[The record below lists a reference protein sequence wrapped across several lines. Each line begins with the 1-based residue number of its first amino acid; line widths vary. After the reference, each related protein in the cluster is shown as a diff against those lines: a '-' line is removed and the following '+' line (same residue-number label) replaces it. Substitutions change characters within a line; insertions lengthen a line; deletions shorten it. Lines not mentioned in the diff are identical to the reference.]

1 MSPLAVMI
9 VDDEPLAQ
17 RRLQLLLA
25 DMEDVRV
32 AGIASGVTEAARML
46 TQDRPDVILLDIRMR
61 DGSGFDLLERLPEGL
76 APPAVVFVT
85 AYDAH
90 ALRAFDSEAVDY
102 LLKPVE
108 RARLVRALARIRQQ
122 RGGGTPAP
130 APEPA
135 PPPPAYDTEFWVRR
149 NASGLIRIGT
159 EQIDYA
165 TGEGDYVRLHLAQGS
180 YLTSETLAGLVQRLD
195 PRLFVRIHR
204 SSIVRLAAV
213 KEVRRTPLGALEV
226 LMLSGARLRVG
237 RVYTRALRDMI
248 RAS

>member
-1 MSPLAVMI
+1 MTPLEVMI

-25 DMEDVRV
+25 GMEGVRV
-32 AGIASGVTEAARML
+32 AGIASGVTDAIRLLA
-46 TQDRPDVILLDIRMR
+46 DGRPDVILLDIRMR
-61 DGSGFDLLERLPEGL
+61 DGSGFDLLQRLPDGI
-76 APPAVVFVT
+76 APPAIVFVT

-90 ALRAFDSEAVDY
+90 ALQAFDNEAVDY

-108 RARLVRALARIRQQ
+108 RARLARALERIRGQ
-122 RGGGTPAP
+122 RHGQASAPQAAAPAP
-130 APEPA
+130 AYES
-135 PPPPAYDTEFWVRR
+135 EFWVRR
-149 NASGLIRIGT
+149 NASGLIRIGV

-213 KEVRRTPLGALEV
+213 KEVRRSPLGALEV

-237 RVYTRALRDMI
+237 RVYTPALREMI
-248 RAS
+248 RAA

>member
-1 MSPLAVMI
+1 MTPLDVLI

-25 DMEDVRV
+25 GMDGVRV
-32 AGIASGVTEAARML
+32 AGIASGVAEALRML
-46 TQDRPDVILLDIRMR
+46 PDARPDVILLDIRMR
-61 DGSGFDLLERLPEGL
+61 DGSGFDLLDRLPDGV
-76 APPAVVFVT
+76 APPAIVFVT

-90 ALRAFDSEAVDY
+90 ALQAFGAEAVDY

-108 RARLVRALARIRQQ
+108 RVRLARALERIRGQ
-122 RGGGTPAP
+122 RAAP
-130 APEPA
+130 APQHPA
-135 PPPPAYDTEFWVRR
+135 TPPAAVYESEFWVRR
-149 NASGLIRIGT
+149 NASGLVRIGI

-213 KEVRRTPLGALEV
+213 KEVRRSPLGALEV
-226 LMLSGARLRVG
+226 MMQSGARLRVG
-237 RVYTRALRDMI
+237 RVYTPALRDMI

>member
-1 MSPLAVMI
+1 MTPLEVLI

-25 DMEDVRV
+25 GMEGVRV
-32 AGIASGVTEAARML
+32 AGIASGVTDALRLLA
-46 TQDRPDVILLDIRMR
+46 DGRPDVILLDIRMR
-61 DGSGFDLLERLPEGL
+61 DGSGFDLLERLPDGV
-76 APPAVVFVT
+76 APPAIVFVT

-90 ALRAFDSEAVDY
+90 ALQAFDNEAVDY

-108 RARLVRALARIRQQ
+108 RARLARALERIRGQ
-122 RGGGTPAP
+122 RDGRTPEPQAP
-130 APEPA
+130 APV
-135 PPPPAYDTEFWVRR
+135 PPYESEFWVRR
-149 NASGLIRIGT
+149 NASGLIRIGV

-213 KEVRRTPLGALEV
+213 KEVRRSPLGALEV

-237 RVYTRALRDMI
+237 RVYTPALRDMI
-248 RAS
+248 RAA